1 MHSLSEFKG
10 WLNLE
15 PCLEYKARY
24 RNLSFR
30 LGSRFCHSIAFEH
43 DSECGIQRDLAVHSS
58 FFDYWFQ
65 SFGPNARTP
74 RLSNRRMSFVS
85 LRWP

>member
-58 FFDYWFQ
+58 FFAIIG
-65 SFGPNARTP
+65 SRVSARMQEP
-74 RLSNRRMSFVS
+74 RVFPIAV
-85 LRWP
+85 